1 MAEEEN
7 NTGSSFGESFA
18 PVVNA
23 LESAYD
29 AWVDAGKN
37 RTVFVAKQFDKAFDL
52 VTDAGG
58 TIGDVADWILTDS
71 TGERMSWLEALQ
83 ETAEGPV
90 AFGELVKDTVL
101 DGANAAQKAFSWIS
115 DQMGDDDTPGSG
127 NARNLERLEAL
138 YDEAKE
144 DLEKRKTT
152 DERLGAVELRER
164 QTPFLRELDL
174 LDGELLDHQQ
184 ALQDAQDRVD
194 DSVRQVRSLT
204 NQKKQA
210 EAWQREALP
219 SFFIPASDSAKAEL
233 VKEWNDAARDLFG
246 FWLVDEAEYLTSE
259 RSLGSEIENIRDL
272 FAEELARLDDEI
284 SSQETFTAD
293 GRDELTEIQR
303 DIRSTERDIN
313 STNFELENLSET
325 DTQALE
331 DRLDQAP
338 DLEGL
343 SSQEKQEAIVSWMM
357 DGGDSG
363 LSYESEL
370 EDLLEDETVFKAPL
384 RKLVDDNRDRLTR
397 ERISAGD
404 RQAQLSRDTTGSPEA
419 LRRAAVTDSERQDAD
434 EPFSPEAVRRQAA
447 QDRRDR
453 AAQRS
458 DRFVNDPS
466 QRARTR
472 ETDPN
477 RSGQF
482 GGGRADVFAEDT
494 EPFANTM
501 DPGQRMRSRRPAADE
516 PISRRM
522 VGAGVGGPLEAGE
535 RDRFTGPF
543 TTEEDEEEKDAQI
556 VEDDG
561 TPSVDGPTGSEE
573 GDGAIREDA
582 DADAD
587 VNLASDATATFILE
601 NFGLTSFFLDRDDML
616 IEDPETGEPVNV
628 LKYIERT
635 GKTNDEE
642 VLGLISQT
650 KWYQD
655 TGPTAR
661 AFEREWSIAG
671 EAGREELLDETA
683 DLISREAK
691 KIGLTLSE
699 EQLYA
704 LSFNAKMMGMD
715 QYEIRQEFVDNWE
728 LSFDSEAVQA
738 GNIAALR
745 NKVNQTAGKYMLLL
759 DDDALADAAESL
771 YLGES
776 TIEGLEAGFRNQA
789 IEQMPELGGLIK
801 QGYTPQM
808 YFSSYKSQA
817 ERLLERKIDFMGE
830 DRNMFINLMGG
841 QQDDTYIQKPLTLTQ
856 ANRYFRGL
864 DEWKYTRNATQEA
877 RGMADQVGRMFGAV
891 A

>member
-7 NTGSSFGESFA
+7 GTGSSFGESFA
-18 PVVNA
+18 PVVDA
-23 LESAYD
+23 LESAYN
-29 AWVDAGKN
+29 AWMRADEQYTDYVN
-37 RTVFVAKQFDKAFDL
+37 EQFSEAFDL
-52 VTDAGG
+52 VTDAGL
-58 TIGDVADWILTDS
+58 TVADVVKGRTAAVLGIGQGVFNWIKNEASDLLE
-71 TGERMSWLEALQ
+71 GE
-83 ETAEGPV
+83 
-90 AFGELVKDTVL
+90 DT
-101 DGANAAQKAFSWIS
+101 S
-115 DQMGDDDTPGSG
+115 GSG
-127 NARNLERLEAL
+127 SAKNLRRLEAL

-246 FWLVDEAEYLTSE
+246 FSLVDEAEYLTSG
-259 RSLGSEIENIRDL
+259 RSLGSEVENIRDL

-343 SSQEKQEAIVSWMM
+343 SSREKQEAIVSWMM

-370 EDLLEDETVFKAPL
+370 ENLLEDETVFKAPL

-419 LRRAAVTDSERQDAD
+419 LRRAAVTDPERQDAD
-434 EPFSPEAVRRQAA
+434 EPFSPEEVKRQAV

-453 AAQRS
+453 AAERS
-458 DRFVNDPS
+458 DRLANTIDPG
-466 QRARTR
+466 QRAGRRR
-472 ETDPN
+472 ERDPN

-494 EPFANTM
+494 EPFSPEA
-501 DPGQRMRSRRPAADE
+501 MRSRRPAADE

-522 VGAGVGGPLEAGE
+522 VGATGGPLEAGE

-543 TTEEDEEEKDAQI
+543 TTEEEEEDAQI

-561 TPSVDGPTGSEE
+561 DDDTTTPTPDVDPTTAT
-573 GDGAIREDA
+573 DDDADADA

-587 VNLASDATATFILE
+587 VNLAADATATFILE

-642 VLGLISQT
+642 VLGLVSQT
-650 KWYQD
+650 QWYQD

-661 AFEREWSIAG
+661 AFEREWSMEG
-671 EAGREELLDETA
+671 EAGRKELLDETS
-683 DLISREAK
+683 DIISREAK

-808 YFSSYKSQA
+808 YFSSYKNQA

-841 QQDDTYIQKPLTLTQ
+841 QSDDTYIQKPLTLTQ

-864 DEWKYTRNATQEA
+864 DEWKYTRNANQEA
-877 RGMADQVGRMFGAV
+877 RGMADQIGRMFGAV

>member
-1 MAEEEN
+1 MAEEKTTKERLN
-7 NTGSSFGESFA
+7 ELLKKSVKDLEDRKKTSQRLDYLEVQERQSPLLA
-18 PVVNA
+18 DLDA
-23 LESAYD
+23 LE
-29 AWVDAGKN
+29 
-37 RTVFVAKQFDKAFDL
+37 Q
-52 VTDAGG
+52 
-58 TIGDVADWILTDS
+58 
-71 TGERMSWLEALQ
+71 EAL
-83 ETAEGPV
+83 
-90 AFGELVKDTVL
+90 
-101 DGANAAQKAFSWIS
+101 
-115 DQMGDDDTPGSG
+115 
-127 NARNLERLEAL
+127 
-138 YDEAKE
+138 
-144 DLEKRKTT
+144 
-152 DERLGAVELRER
+152 
-164 QTPFLRELDL
+164 
-174 LDGELLDHQQ
+174 DH
-184 ALQDAQDRVD
+184 
-194 DSVRQVRSLT
+194 
-204 NQKKQA
+204 
-210 EAWQREALP
+210 
-219 SFFIPASDSAKAEL
+219 
-233 VKEWNDAARDLFG
+233 
-246 FWLVDEAEYLTSE
+246 E
-259 RSLGSEIENIRDL
+259 RSLEKKQREFDKIEQERLALDKKIKEARDWWEKQDLAPRGREAQRALTEKLNVEANKFFGNYIQDPSLVSSE
-272 FAEELARLDDEI
+272 LDDPAVQRRILDGFRSRLSDLENDLVSLDEQRADIADEVTAITKDI
-284 SSQETFTAD
+284 SAVEKD
-293 GRDELTEIQR
+293 V
-303 DIRSTERDIN
+303 N
-313 STNFELENLSET
+313 STNYE
-325 DTQALE
+325 
-331 DRLDQAP
+331 LDQISEGTQDQLDRRLADAP
-338 DLEGL
+338 SADDSEEDIVKWLIGNPDEPDVSFAKELKSL
-343 SSQEKQEAIVSWMM
+343 SSGEEGITPGLKRLAKIVR
-357 DGGDSG
+357 DTEEVV
-363 LSYESEL
+363 Y
-370 EDLLEDETVFKAPL
+370 DEG
-384 RKLVDDNRDRLTR
+384 RRTR
-397 ERISAGD
+397 ERIRAGERVLD
-404 RQAQLSRDTTGSPEA
+404 PGSPEA
-419 LRRAAVTDSERQDAD
+419 RRRAAVTDPERQDTD
-434 EPFSPEAVRRQAA
+434 EPFSPEEVRRQAA

-494 EPFANTM
+494 EPFSPEA
-501 DPGQRMRSRRPAADE
+501 MRSRRPAADE

-522 VGAGVGGPLEAGE
+522 VGAVGGPLEAGE

-573 GDGAIREDA
+573 GDGVIREDA

-808 YFSSYKSQA
+808 YFSSYKNQA

-841 QQDDTYIQKPLTLTQ
+841 QSDDTYIQKPLTLTQ

-864 DEWKYTRNATQEA
+864 DEWKYTRNANQEA
-877 RGMADQVGRMFGAV
+877 RGMADQIGRMFGAV

>member
-52 VTDAGG
+52 VADAGG
-58 TIGDVADWILTDS
+58 TIGDVADWVLTDS
-71 TGERMSWLEALQ
+71 TGERMGWLEALQ

-115 DQMGDDDTPGSG
+115 DQMGDDDPGSG
-127 NARNLERLEAL
+127 NARNLERLETL
-138 YDEAKE
+138 YEEAKK

-174 LDGELLDHQQ
+174 LDEELLDHQQ

-210 EAWQREALP
+210 EAWRREALP

-246 FWLVDEAEYLTSE
+246 FSLVDEAEYLTSG
-259 RSLGSEIENIRDL
+259 RSLGSEVENIRDL

-293 GRDELTEIQR
+293 VRDELTEIQR

-313 STNFELENLSET
+313 STNLELENLSET

-343 SSQEKQEAIVSWMM
+343 SSREKQEAIVSWMM

-370 EDLLEDETVFKAPL
+370 ENLLEDETVFKAPL

-419 LRRAAVTDSERQDAD
+419 LRRAAVTDPERQDTD
-434 EPFSPEAVRRQAA
+434 EPFSPEEVERQAV

-472 ETDPN
+472 GTDPN

-494 EPFANTM
+494 EPFS
-501 DPGQRMRSRRPAADE
+501 PERMRSRRPAADE

-522 VGAGVGGPLEAGE
+522 VGATGGPLEAGE

-543 TTEEDEEEKDAQI
+543 TTEEEEEDAQI

-561 TPSVDGPTGSEE
+561 DGDTTTTTTTPGADPTTTTTTTT
-573 GDGAIREDA
+573 

-587 VNLASDATATFILE
+587 VNLAADATATFILE

-628 LKYIERT
+628 LRYIERT

-642 VLGLISQT
+642 VLGLLSQT
-650 KWYQD
+650 EWYQD

-661 AFEREWSIAG
+661 AFEREWSMEG
-671 EAGREELLDETA
+671 EAGRKELLDETA

-841 QQDDTYIQKPLTLTQ
+841 QSDDTYIQKPLTLTQ

-864 DEWKYTRNATQEA
+864 DEWKYTRNANQEA
-877 RGMADQVGRMFGAV
+877 RGMADQIGRMFGAV

>member
-23 LESAYD
+23 LENAYD
-29 AWVDAGKN
+29 AWMRADERYTDYVN
-37 RTVFVAKQFDKAFDL
+37 EQFSEAFDL
-52 VTDAGG
+52 VTDAGL
-58 TIGDVADWILTDS
+58 TVADVVKGRTAAALGIGQGVFNWIKNEASDLLE
-71 TGERMSWLEALQ
+71 GE
-83 ETAEGPV
+83 
-90 AFGELVKDTVL
+90 DT
-101 DGANAAQKAFSWIS
+101 S
-115 DQMGDDDTPGSG
+115 GSG
-127 NARNLERLEAL
+127 SAKNLRRLETL

-152 DERLGAVELRER
+152 DERLGAVQLRER
-164 QTPFLRELDL
+164 QTPFLQELDL

-184 ALQDAQDRVD
+184 ALQDAQNRIDN
-194 DSVRQVRSLT
+194 SVKETRSLT

-233 VKEWNDAARDLFG
+233 VKKWNDAARDLFG
-246 FWLVDEAEYLTSE
+246 FSLVDEAEYLTSG
-259 RSLGSEIENIRDL
+259 RSLGSEVENIRDL
-272 FAEELARLDDEI
+272 FQEELARLDDEI
-284 SSQETFTAD
+284 SSQEAFTVD

-303 DIRSTERDIN
+303 DITSTERDIT

-325 DTQALE
+325 NTQAID
-331 DRLDQAP
+331 DRLAQAP
-338 DLEGL
+338 DLKGL

-357 DGGDSG
+357 DGEDSG

-370 EDLLEDETVFKAPL
+370 ENLLEDETVFKAPL
-384 RKLVDDNRDRLTR
+384 RKLVNDNKGRLTR
-397 ERISAGD
+397 ERISAGNRRPKADATGGPLEAGERD
-404 RQAQLSRDTTGSPEA
+404 RFRGAPAEPVSPEEEFLAVQAQE
-419 LRRAAVTDSERQDAD
+419 
-434 EPFSPEAVRRQAA
+434 A

-453 AAQRS
+453 ATERS
-458 DRFVNDPS
+458 DRFANTTDPG
-466 QRARTR
+466 QRARRRGGTDPLIR
-472 ETDPN
+472 TDDPN

-482 GGGRADVFAEDT
+482 GGGSTDVFAEDT

-501 DPGQRMRSRRPAADE
+501 DPGQRRRSGLGE
-516 PISRRM
+516 PISRRI
-522 VGAGVGGPLEAGE
+522 VGAIGGPLEAGE
-535 RDRFTGPF
+535 RDRFRG
-543 TTEEDEEEKDAQI
+543 TTEEDDEDTS
-556 VEDDG
+556 VSGSRDDG
-561 TPSVDGPTGSEE
+561 TTPSGTTR
-573 GDGAIREDA
+573 GDGTTPSGTATTTEA
-582 DADAD
+582 DAPGISGTA
-587 VNLASDATATFILE
+587 ATFIRE
-601 NFGLTSFFLDRDDML
+601 NFGLTTFFLDRDDML
-616 IEDPETGEPVNV
+616 ITDPETGELVNV
-628 LKYIERT
+628 LEYAEIKGIS
-635 GKTNDEE
+635 NDEE
-642 VLGLISQT
+642 IFGLISQT
-650 KWYQD
+650 EWFQN

-661 AFEREWSIAG
+661 AFEKEWSMAG
-671 EAGREELLDETA
+671 EAGREELLDETS

-699 EQLYA
+699 EDLYA

-759 DDDALADAAESL
+759 DDSALADAAESL
-771 YLGES
+771 YLGEA

-817 ERLLERKIDFMGE
+817 ERLLERKIDFMGD

-864 DEWKYTRNATQEA
+864 DEWKYTRNANQEA
-877 RGMADQVGRMFGAV
+877 RGMADQIGRMFGAV

>member
-7 NTGSSFGESFA
+7 NTGSSFGESLA

-23 LESAYD
+23 LESAYN
-29 AWVDAGKN
+29 AWMRADEQYTDYVN
-37 RTVFVAKQFDKAFDL
+37 EQFSEAFDL
-52 VTDAGG
+52 VTDAGL
-58 TIGDVADWILTDS
+58 TVADVVKGRTAAVLGIGQGVFNWIKNEASDLLE
-71 TGERMSWLEALQ
+71 GE
-83 ETAEGPV
+83 
-90 AFGELVKDTVL
+90 DT
-101 DGANAAQKAFSWIS
+101 S
-115 DQMGDDDTPGSG
+115 GSG
-127 NARNLERLEAL
+127 SAKNLRRLEAL
-138 YDEAKE
+138 YEEAKE

-293 GRDELTEIQR
+293 VRDELTEIQR

-313 STNFELENLSET
+313 STNLELENLSET

-419 LRRAAVTDSERQDAD
+419 LRRAAVTDPERQDTD
-434 EPFSPEAVRRQAA
+434 EPFSPEEVKRQAA

-494 EPFANTM
+494 EPFSPEA
-501 DPGQRMRSRRPAADE
+501 MRSRRPAADE

-522 VGAGVGGPLEAGE
+522 VGAVGGPLEAGE
-535 RDRFTGPF
+535 RDRFRGPF
-543 TTEEDEEEKDAQI
+543 EEEEEDAQI

-561 TPSVDGPTGSEE
+561 DGDTFVDPDAKIE
-573 GDGAIREDA
+573 EDA
-582 DADAD
+582 DATQLVEDPEDGVELTENA
-587 VNLASDATATFILE
+587 ATFILE

-616 IEDPETGEPVNV
+616 IDDPRNPGVQINV
-628 LKYIERT
+628 LTYIDEA
-635 GKTNDEE
+635 GISNDEE
-642 VLGLISQT
+642 LLGLVSQT
-650 KWYQD
+650 DWYQD

-661 AFEREWSIAG
+661 AFEKKWAQAG
-671 EAGREELLDETA
+671 RAGREELLDETA
-683 DLISREAK
+683 DIINREAK

-699 EQLYA
+699 EDLFA

-715 QYEIRQEFVDNWE
+715 SYEIRQEFVNNWE

-738 GNIAALR
+738 GNIASLR

-759 DDDALADAAESL
+759 DDAALADAAESL
-771 YLGES
+771 YLGEA
-776 TIEGLEAGFRNQA
+776 TLEGLEAGFRNQA

-817 ERLLERKIDFMGE
+817 ERLLERKIDFMGD
-830 DRNMFINLMGG
+830 DRDMFINLMGG

-864 DEWKYTRNATQEA
+864 DEWKYTRNANQEA
-877 RGMADQVGRMFGAV
+877 RGMADQIGRMFGAV

>member
-1 MAEEEN
+1 MAE
-7 NTGSSFGESFA
+7 TTSS
-18 PVVNA
+18 
-23 LESAYD
+23 
-29 AWVDAGKN
+29 
-37 RTVFVAKQFDKAFDL
+37 
-52 VTDAGG
+52 
-58 TIGDVADWILTDS
+58 
-71 TGERMSWLEALQ
+71 
-83 ETAEGPV
+83 
-90 AFGELVKDTVL
+90 
-101 DGANAAQKAFSWIS
+101 
-115 DQMGDDDTPGSG
+115 
-127 NARNLERLEAL
+127 RLEKIFEDAI
-138 YDEAKE
+138 KE
-144 DLEKRKTT
+144 LEKERKTT
-152 DERLGAVELRER
+152 RQKGLREGSVDAQR
-164 QTPFLRELDL
+164 RPLLDELDRSERYL
-174 LDGELLDHQQ
+174 LDYEESLKAAEKRGE
-184 ALQDAQDRVD
+184 
-194 DSVRQVRSLT
+194 DSRKKARSLT
-204 NQKKQA
+204 NTLKQA
-210 EAWQREALP
+210 EAWYRDAQFTARGAEEQDALLR
-219 SFFIPASDSAKAEL
+219 D
-233 VKEWNDAARDLFG
+233 WNDAARSIFG
-246 FWLVDEAEYLTSE
+246 VGLVDEPTLAETLVS
-259 RSLGSEIENIRDL
+259 GK
-272 FAEELARLDDEI
+272 RLDVPLQEI
-284 SSQETFTAD
+284 FEGFREEIASLEDQISEQETFVAD
-293 GRDELTEIQR
+293 ASDEIAAIEKDIRDTQR
-303 DIRSTERDIN
+303 DVESIN
-313 STNFELENLSET
+313 YDL
-325 DTQALE
+325 
-331 DRLDQAP
+331 DRVVEKGTVNEGVEQRLGAIP
-338 DLEGL
+338 DLEEL
-343 SSQEKQEAIVSWMM
+343 SVKEKDEAIISWLM
-357 DGGDSG
+357 DGEEYDLSFKDDLQELVDSDEITAG
-363 LSYESEL
+363 LPR
-370 EDLLEDETVFKAPL
+370 V
-384 RKLVDDNRDRLTR
+384 RKLMADNEERLTR
-397 ERISAGD
+397 ERIASGD
-404 RQAQLSRDTTGSPEA
+404 RLNRDTTGSPEA
-419 LRRAAVTDSERQDAD
+419 LRRAAVTDPERQDAD
-434 EPFSPEAVRRQAA
+434 EPFSPEEVKRQAV

-494 EPFANTM
+494 EPFS
-501 DPGQRMRSRRPAADE
+501 PERMRSRRPAADE

-522 VGAGVGGPLEAGE
+522 VGAVGGPLEAGE

-573 GDGAIREDA
+573 GDGVIREDA

-808 YFSSYKSQA
+808 YFSSYKNQA

-841 QQDDTYIQKPLTLTQ
+841 QSDDTYIQKPLTLTQ

-864 DEWKYTRNATQEA
+864 DEWKYTRNANQEA
-877 RGMADQVGRMFGAV
+877 RGMADQIGRMFGAV